1 MKGTYRDL
9 VADYTKA
16 TGANLEIKSMIADR
30 GVVFPAFLTNLS
42 QDFKSTWNSE
52 NVYGRM
58 DPIVSFQ
65 NTTRTVQ
72 VGFNVPA
79 ASVDEAKANQT
90 KFSSLSQML
99 YPAYLKSADV
109 FTGEAGNSVVTSF
122 DTFDAVSGE
131 TTATSNFASGD
142 VRTMAKSPLVRVKFG
157 NLIRAQDGT
166 SGLLGWIDGVSFKP
180 TLALGMFAEGD
191 GNFYAKNFEL
201 TFTLNVLHE
210 DDLGF
215 DAEKPDEWLGGGT
228 NFPF

>member
-9 VADYTKA
+9 VSTYTKA
-16 TGANLEIKSMIADR
+16 TGAELVIESMIAANR
-30 GVVFPAFLTNLS
+30 VIFPAFLTNLS

-52 NVYGRM
+52 VVYGRM

-65 NTTRTVQ
+65 NTTRVVQ

-79 ASVDEAKANQT
+79 ASVDEAIANQS
-90 KFSSLSQML
+90 KFSKLAQML
-99 YPAYLKSADV
+99 YPAYLKSPDV
-109 FTGEAGNSVVTSF
+109 FTGDAGNSVVTSF
-122 DTFDAVSGE
+122 DTFNAVTGE
-131 TTATSNFASGD
+131 TTTTSNFGTNN

-157 NLIRAQDGT
+157 NLIRSQDQER
-166 SGLLGWIDGVSFKP
+166 GLLGYIDGISFKP

-201 TFTLNVLHE
+201 AFTLTVLHE

-215 DAEKPDEWLGGGT
+215 DAEAPDKWLGGE

>member
-9 VADYTKA
+9 VADYTRA

-79 ASVDEAKANQT
+79 ASADEAKANQT
-90 KFSSLSQML
+90 KFSLLSQML
-99 YPAYLKSADV
+99 YPAYLVSPGRRELNQSVPQDDGTAINETV
-109 FTGEAGNSVVTSF
+109 QEAQRGS
-122 DTFDAVSGE
+122 
-131 TTATSNFASGD
+131 
-142 VRTMAKSPLVRVKFG
+142 RTMAKSPLVRVKFG